1 LVQRYGDP
9 TSRTPSVEV
18 IGRALPA
25 KWPVILSAVNSQ
37 RYRWRRTAVASILN
51 DVFIE
56 RVSDVVIP
64 GRDWRVTFDLSP
76 ALDQT
81 VWVLGHATLG
91 VVGTTTRAGY

>member
-1 LVQRYGDP
+1 
-9 TSRTPSVEV
+9 
-18 IGRALPA
+18 
-25 KWPVILSAVNSQ
+25 
-37 RYRWRRTAVASILN
+37 LN